1 MVIAVWRRSFYVR
14 FGTELI
20 CAGGPSIGD
29 GPLNLTLKNASEID
43 WRDCFDTGAA
53 ARVKNNALL
62 IGQQPAIA
70 LANRTVWLPPPIP
83 AWTWHSVATGLAHIQ
98 RIISAWPVPVEGL
111 GGFAW
116 NATGNV
122 HRVGVA
128 AKPSTQALASWLRNG
143 AEGDPPAV
151 IGDLLGLGPGLTP
164 SGDDFLASTLATLHA
179 IGSCNVANALWQML
193 EARLDRTTLISAAHL
208 SCAAG
213 GAVGAKQHA
222 LLNAILDGSEGEI
235 TRALEPILQADHSSD
250 RDGMAGMTTTL
261 HAMHAGIVYQ

>member
-14 FGTELI
+14 FGKNLI
-20 CAGGPSIGD
+20 CAGEPSIGE
-29 GPLNLTLKNASEID
+29 GPLNLILKNASEID
-43 WRDCFDTGAA
+43 WRDCFNTGAA
-53 ARVKNNALL
+53 ARVENNALL

-70 LANRTVWLPPPIP
+70 LANRTVWLPPPVP
-83 AWTWHSVATGLAHIQ
+83 AWTWHSVAAGLAHLQ

-116 NATGNV
+116 NATKIV

-128 AKPSTQALASWLRNG
+128 AKPSTLALTSWLRNG
-143 AEGDPPAV
+143 AKADPPAV

-179 IGSCNVANALWQML
+179 IGSGNVANALWQML
-193 EARLDRTTLISAAHL
+193 EARLDRTTEISAAHL
-208 SCAAG
+208 SCASG

-222 LLNAILDGSEGEI
+222 LLNAILRGFEDEI
-235 TRALEPILQADHSSD
+235 TIALESILRADHSSD

-261 HAMHAGIVYQ
+261 HAMHAGIVHQ